1 MNIQW
6 KSLAA
11 AAAFISVGSA
21 HAATSTL
28 SVGDT
33 VEVDRYTSEVGEVFT
48 SDLTYRGG
56 QLSWQFSPWL
66 VGAVNVTKAS
76 LGEVGPA
83 ELTTDELSTTSINGT
98 VSTKLRSAVAAA
110 PVVSLT
116 GEFGEG
122 QALIQQVAAKG
133 GVTFS
138 TTKNGTTNAA
148 GSLQIS
154 NLTIDLP
161 TGAVLADI
169 TGANGVGDVSRFHL
183 WDYSAVMGPTTYV
196 PPDFSGLHGQDL
208 MGGLFVHGS
217 NGFNG
222 LFATS
227 QGMALM
233 AQALNLNEVGKSA
246 LRSVNDPTRGAGFG
260 SLTVDFSVQVS
271 GPVSVSLAVPEPS
284 SYALLLAG
292 GLCVGALARRRKA

>member
-6 KSLAA
+6 KRLAA

-21 HAATSTL
+21 HAATTTL
-28 SVGDT
+28 SVGDR
-33 VEVDRYTSEVGEVFT
+33 VVVDRFTSEVGEEFT
-48 SDLTYRGG
+48 SYLTYWDG

-76 LGEVGPA
+76 LGKVAPT
-83 ELTTDELSTTSINGT
+83 ELTTEDLSTTSINGT
-98 VSTKLRSAVAAA
+98 VSTKLSSAQAAA
-110 PVVSLT
+110 PVASLT
-116 GEFGEG
+116 GQFGDG

-138 TTKNGTTNAA
+138 TTKNGTTNGV

-154 NLTIDLP
+154 NLTIDLS

-169 TGANGVGDVSRFHL
+169 TGANGVGDVSRLHL
-183 WDYSAVMGPTTYV
+183 WDYSAVTGPTTYL
-196 PPDFSGLHGQDL
+196 PPDFSGLYGKDL

-227 QGMALM
+227 QGMAVM

-246 LRSVNDPTRGAGFG
+246 LRSVNDRTRGAGFG
-260 SLTVDFSVQVS
+260 SLTFDFSVQVS

-284 SYALLLAG
+284 TYALLLAG
-292 GLCVGALARRRKA
+292 GLCAGAMARRRKA

>member
-1 MNIQW
+1 MNIPW

-21 HAATSTL
+21 HAATSPL
-28 SVGDT
+28 SFGDR
-33 VEVDRYTSEVGEVFT
+33 VVVDRFTSEVGEEFT
-48 SDLTYRGG
+48 SYLTYWDGE
-56 QLSWQFSPWL
+56 LSWEFSPLL
-66 VGAVNVTKAS
+66 VGAVNATKAS
-76 LGEVGPA
+76 LGKVGSVG
-83 ELTTDELSTTSINGT
+83 LSINEA
-98 VSTKLRSAVAAA
+98 VSTKLSSAVAAA

-122 QALIQQVAAKG
+122 QALVQQMAAQG

-138 TTKNGTTNAA
+138 TTKNGTTNGA

-169 TGANGVGDVSRFHL
+169 TGANGVGDLSRFHL
-183 WDYSAVMGPTTYV
+183 WDYRAVTGPTTYL
-196 PPDFSGLHGQDL
+196 PPDFSELHGQDL
-208 MGGLFVHGS
+208 MSGLFVDGS

-233 AQALNLNEVGKSA
+233 AQALNLNDVGESA
-246 LRSVNDPTRGAGFG
+246 LRAVNDPTQGAGFG
-260 SLTVDFSVQVS
+260 SLTFDFSVQVS

-284 SYALLLAG
+284 AYALLLAG
-292 GLCVGALARRRKA
+292 GLCAGAMARRRKA